1 VPNIKSAKKR
11 HRQSLERRARN
22 RSAKSQLKTA
32 LKKLR
37 EAVESKN
44 FDDAKVQYVAYCK
57 MLDQTAAKKII
68 HENKASRTKSR
79 LSQYIKKAST
89 AVAV

>member
-1 VPNIKSAKKR
+1 MPNIKSAKKR

-37 EAVESKN
+37 ESV
-44 FDDAKVQYVAYCK
+44 DAKKFDEAKTQYSEYCK

-68 HENKASRTKSR
+68 HVNNGGRTKSR
-79 LSQYIKKAST
+79 LSSMIKKASM
-89 AVAV
+89 AVA

>member
-32 LKKLR
+32 IKKLR
-37 EAVESKN
+37 EMVEAKK
-44 FDDAKVQYVAYCK
+44 FDDAKALYSDLCK
-57 MLDQTAAKKII
+57 MLDQTASKKII
-68 HENKASRTKSR
+68 HVNKASRTKSR
-79 LSQYIKKAST
+79 LSHFIKKSSA
-89 AVAV
+89 A

>member
-37 EAVESKN
+37 EAVDSKK
-44 FDDAKVQYVAYCK
+44 FDEAKTQYNAFCK

-68 HENKASRTKSR
+68 HVNKASRTKSR
-79 LSQYIKKAST
+79 LSSMIKKASM
-89 AVAV
+89 AAA

>member
-1 VPNIKSAKKR
+1 MPNIKSAKKR

-37 EAVESKN
+37 ESVEAKN
-44 FDDAKVQYVAYCK
+44 FDEAKTQYSAFCK
-57 MLDQTAAKKII
+57 MLDQNASKKII
-68 HENKASRTKSR
+68 HVNKASRTKSR
-79 LSQYIKKAST
+79 LSAMIKKASLAT
-89 AVAV
+89 A

>member
-32 LKKLR
+32 IKKLR
-37 EAVESKN
+37 EAVE
-44 FDDAKVQYVAYCK
+44 
-57 MLDQTAAKKII
+57 AKKFDEDTI
-68 HENKASRTKSR
+68 R
-79 LSQYIKKAST
+79 
-89 AVAV
+89 